1 MAQVISDIDSDHAE
15 ALGRRYLIRFEEDT
29 LRSRPLWTRV
39 IIEFLG
45 TFVLVTVAAG
55 SGVINHYAGGGPVSR
70 TAAVI
75 APGAVVMA
83 MIYAWGPLSG
93 LHINPAVTFAFAGR
107 RVFPVGWVAPYLV
120 AQFVGA
126 IAAALFLQAMF
137 GDVSAGGNYPI
148 AKHGGDW
155 RSFVMEI
162 VLTAILVSIIL
173 NTATGHRSIGH
184 NAALA
189 VGSTVALLGLFASPI
204 SGASMNP
211 ARSLGPDI
219 VGNHYAG
226 WWVYL
231 AAPVI
236 GAAIAV
242 MIIGAVRGLPDRK
255 EQAAAQ
261 GGELADESMVPA
273 PPGPGGDR

>member
-1 MAQVISDIDSDHAE
+1 MAETTTDPDSEHTA

-29 LRSRPLWTRV
+29 LRQRPLWIRL
-39 IIEFLG
+39 IIEFVG

-55 SGVINHYAGGGPVSR
+55 SGVINNYAGGGPISR

-93 LHINPAVTFAFAGR
+93 LHINPAVTAAFAGR
-107 RVFPVGWVAPYLV
+107 GVFPTQWVVPYWVVQLG
-120 AQFVGA
+120 GA
-126 IAAALFLQAMF
+126 ICAALFLQLMF
-137 GDVSAGGNYPI
+137 GHVDAGGNYPI
-148 AKHGGDW
+148 TTPGGDW
-155 RSFVMEI
+155 RSFVMEA

-173 NTATGHRSIGH
+173 NTATGSRSIGH
-184 NAALA
+184 NAAIA

-211 ARSLGPDI
+211 ARTLGPDI
-219 VGNHYAG
+219 VSTNFTG
-226 WWVYL
+226 WWVYIAGPL
-231 AAPVI
+231 I

-242 MIIGAVRGLPDRK
+242 MIIGLVRGLPNKDERD
-255 EQAAAQ
+255 AAQ
-261 GGELADESMVPA
+261 GGALPILGRAS
-273 PPGPGGDR
+273 GNGDRSS